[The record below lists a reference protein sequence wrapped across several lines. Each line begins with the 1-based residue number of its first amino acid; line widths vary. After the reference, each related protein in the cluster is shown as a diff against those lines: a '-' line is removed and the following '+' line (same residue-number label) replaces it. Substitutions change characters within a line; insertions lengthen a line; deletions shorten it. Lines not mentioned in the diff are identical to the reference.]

1 VIIPIVV
8 SLFMQCPALSHLYA
22 RCSRFLFSEL
32 NIYPKPLEYVFMG
45 LRAGIYG
52 GSGYA
57 GAELV
62 RLLAGHPEVGALGVS
77 SRGYAG
83 RGISEVYP
91 QLAVEGAYVEPEEID
106 ASSLDAAFVAYG
118 HGESAEAVKGLLEAG
133 ARLVVD
139 LSADF
144 RLSDVG
150 VYEEWYG
157 EHPAP
162 ALLGEAHYGLP
173 EVFGA
178 PGGRLVANPGCYPT
192 AAILALAPVVRR
204 VAVRSVTV
212 NALSGV
218 SGAGAK
224 PSVKTHFVTV
234 NESVSAYGISNGSPR
249 HRHTPEIEMMLRRVG
264 KTPEVTF
271 VPHLLPISRGE
282 LETIVVELEEP
293 EELPEAG
300 DVLGWYAED
309 YEGWGFVEARVEPPH
324 ISHVANTNRARLSA
338 AVDPRAGK
346 LLLFAAVDNLL
357 KGAAGAAVQNMN
369 LALGYPEDLGL
380 EHLK

>member
-1 VIIPIVV
+1 MFGVGQKV
-8 SLFMQCPALSHLYA
+8 
-22 RCSRFLFSEL
+22 
-32 NIYPKPLEYVFMG
+32 
-45 LRAGIYG
+45 GIYG
-52 GSGYA
+52 GSGYT
-57 GAELV
+57 GVELV
-62 RLLAGHPEVGALGVS
+62 RLLAGHPEVGAIGVS

-83 RGISEVYP
+83 WGIGEVYP
-91 QLAVEGAYVEPEEID
+91 QLAVEGEYVEPEEID

-118 HGESAEAVKGLLEAG
+118 HGESAGVVKGLLDAG

-144 RLSDVG
+144 RLPDVG

-162 ALLGEAHYGLP
+162 GLVGEAHYGLP

-178 PGGRLVANPGCYPT
+178 PEGRLVANPGCYPT
-192 AAILALAPVVRR
+192 AAILALAPVVKRLG
-204 VAVRSVTV
+204 AGVRSVTI

-218 SGAGAK
+218 SGAGARA
-224 PSVKTHFVTV
+224 SVKTHFVTV
-234 NESVSAYGISNGSPR
+234 NESVSPYGILSGSPR
-249 HRHTPEIEMMLRRVG
+249 HRHTPEIEIMLRRIG

-282 LETIVVELEEP
+282 LETIVVDLEDS

-300 DVLGWYAED
+300 EVLGWYAED
-309 YEGWGFVEARVEPPH
+309 YDGWSFVEARPEPPH
-324 ISHVANTNRARLSA
+324 IAHVANTNRARLSA
-338 AVDPRAGK
+338 AVDMRAGK
-346 LLLFAAVDNLL
+346 LLLFSAVDNLL
-357 KGAAGAAVQNMN
+357 KGASGAAVQNMN

>member
-1 VIIPIVV
+1 MWVV
-8 SLFMQCPALSHLYA
+8 
-22 RCSRFLFSEL
+22 
-32 NIYPKPLEYVFMG
+32 G
-45 LRAGIYG
+45 LKVGIYG

-62 RLLAGHPEVGALGVS
+62 RLLAGHPEVGALEVS

-83 RGISEVYP
+83 RGISEVFP
-91 QLAVEGAYVEPEEID
+91 QLAAEGDYVEPEEID

-118 HGESAEAVKGLLEAG
+118 HGESAAAVERLLGAG

-144 RLSDVG
+144 RLSDIE

-162 ALLGEAHYGLP
+162 ALLKESHYGLP
-173 EVFGA
+173 EVFGV
-178 PGGRLVANPGCYPT
+178 PEGRLVANPGCYPT

-204 VAVRSVTV
+204 VGVRSVTI

-224 PSVKTHFVTV
+224 PSIKTHFVTA
-234 NESVSAYGISNGSPR
+234 NESVSPYGIVSGSPR

-264 KTPEVTF
+264 ETPEVTF

-282 LETIVVELEEP
+282 LETIVVELEDSAEFP
-293 EELPEAG
+293 GAG
-300 DVLGWYAED
+300 EVLGWYAED
-309 YEGWGFVEARVEPPH
+309 YGGWGFVEARPEPPH
-324 ISHVANTNRARLSA
+324 VAHVANTNRARLSA
-338 AVDPRAGK
+338 AVDVRAGK